1 MFGRAQKA
9 AARQASGLNQS
20 ELEVQMRE
28 MGSASAAA
36 GTGMQVDE
44 EANNSIIGDRSGYGM
59 AEHLAQ
65 NLINPFA
72 AARQEETKQ
81 VTSLSS
87 FFFSEP
93 SQDEKRA
100 ETGIDLF
107 SLAE

>member
-1 MFGRAQKA
+1 
-9 AARQASGLNQS
+9 
-20 ELEVQMRE
+20 MRE
-28 MGSASAAA
+28 MGSAGAAA
-36 GTGMQVDE
+36 GSGMQVDE
-44 EANNSIIGDRSGYGM
+44 EAINSTISDQLGHGM
-59 AEHLAQ
+59 AEQLAQ

-93 SQDEKRA
+93 SQDERRA